1 MYFVLNRTVH
11 RLWKGVIV
19 YNSFKEMSKLLH
31 KVLEPFMITARVRLR
46 HFEKPLITET
56 GARQSSN

>member
-1 MYFVLNRTVH
+1 
-11 RLWKGVIV
+11 
-19 YNSFKEMSKLLH
+19 MSKLLH
-31 KVLEPFMITARVRLR
+31 KVLEPFMITARLRLR